1 MGKTHFYTLVVS
13 QVKIIYCLLAA
24 LGLLTISVL
33 DLLELNF
40 HFAAISAGFA
50 LGLLFYAGYLLWARN
65 KKSPSPIPEWL
76 LVSLLWF
83 FTLFGMQQSTQVAH
97 WVYFVPLY
105 TFFLIPFR
113 WASTILVLYS
123 LMLVLVILQR
133 FGIEQRSQ
141 ILFTYVSC
149 FTFSFVYALINE
161 RNNKRLSEISNS
173 DPVTQVFNEIQLASD
188 IKIEINRAD
197 RQCSPLKFFV
207 VTVPSVWRSEDLGE
221 LEVQMLELGKKL
233 RKSLRPYDSCYRLDS
248 NDFVILMPQTN
259 EEDAYAL
266 QEEILKNSVLGKH
279 SNLLTMQL
287 VTYQANNDDATSLL
301 TRIKGVL
308 HAH

>member
-1 MGKTHFYTLVVS
+1 MEKTHFYTLVVS

-24 LGLLTISVL
+24 LGLFTISAL

-40 HFAAISAGFA
+40 HFAAVSAGFA
-50 LGLLFYAGYLLWARN
+50 LGLLFYAGYLLWTRN
-65 KKSPSPIPEWL
+65 KKRPSPVPEWL
-76 LVSLLWF
+76 LVGLLWF

-113 WASTILVLYS
+113 WASTVLVLYS
-123 LMLVLVILQR
+123 LVLVLVVLQQ

-161 RNNKRLSEISNS
+161 RNNRQLSEISNT
-173 DPVTQVFNEIQLASD
+173 DPVTQVFNENQLASD
-188 IKIEINRAD
+188 LEIEMNRAD
-197 RQCSPLKFFV
+197 RQRSPLLLWV
-207 VTVPSVWRSEDLGE
+207 IAVPDAWRAEDLSE
-221 LEVQMLELGKKL
+221 FEIQMLELGKNL
-233 RKSLRPYDSCYRLDS
+233 RKGLRPYDSCYRLDS
-248 NDFVILMPQTN
+248 DDFVILMPQTT
-259 EEDAYAL
+259 EDEAQAL
-266 QEEILKNSVLGKH
+266 QKGIIKHTALDKLNSSLV
-279 SNLLTMQL
+279 MQL
-287 VTYQANNDDATSLL
+287 VAYQANNDDVASLFA
-301 TRIKGVL
+301 RIKGVL